1 MEKEFLRDPLQ
12 YHAAIV
18 TKIKPFGLYFELIEL
33 MLEGFLH
40 ISELEDDY
48 FIFDEKFSILKGRF
62 TGHIHRLGEK
72 ISVQI
77 ARIDLI
83 FLESRWVLKQE
94 QNSKKRKR
102 SR

>member
-1 MEKEFLRDPLQ
+1 
-12 YHAAIV
+12 
-18 TKIKPFGLYFELIEL
+18 
-33 MLEGFLH
+33 MLEGFFYF
-40 ISELEDDY
+40 SELEDDY
-48 FIFDEKFSILKGRF
+48 FIFDERSSILKGRF

-83 FLESRWVLKQE
+83 FLESRWMLKQE

-102 SR
+102 NQ